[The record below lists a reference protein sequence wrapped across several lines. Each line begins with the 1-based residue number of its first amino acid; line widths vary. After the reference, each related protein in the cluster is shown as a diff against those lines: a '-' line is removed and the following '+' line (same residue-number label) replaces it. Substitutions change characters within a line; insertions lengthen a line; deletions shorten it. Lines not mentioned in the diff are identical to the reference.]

1 MEHKDYFYLGYISK
15 TIGTKGDVSF
25 QLETDQPAAYA
36 NLSMVFID
44 IKGSLIPYQIE
55 KMIIKGAKAQVHLQ
69 DIDNA
74 EKSGLLTGSNLH
86 LPMNFLPKLKGNNF
100 YFHEVIGF
108 TVEDK
113 SFGLLGVIKEISDQ
127 GAQAIFQIDH
137 QGTEV
142 LIPITDDFVKK
153 VDRKKKTILVETPEG
168 LIDLYLQA

>member
-1 MEHKDYFYLGYISK
+1 MEHSDYFYLGYISK
-15 TIGTKGDVSF
+15 SIGTKGDVSF
-25 QLETDQPAAYA
+25 QLETDQPDAYTK
-36 NLSMVFID
+36 LSMIFVE
-44 IKGSLIPYQIE
+44 IKANLIPYLVE
-55 KMIIKGAKAQVHLQ
+55 KISIKGNKAQVHLQ

-74 EKSGLLTGSNLH
+74 EKSGLLVGCKLH
-86 LPMNFLPKLKGNNF
+86 LPMSLLPKLKGNNF

-108 TVEDK
+108 EVEDK
-113 SFGLLGVIKEISDQ
+113 SFGVLGSITEISDQ

-142 LIPITDDFVKK
+142 LIPIIDDFIKK